1 MPSFNKIHTFDEQTL
16 DILSKVPKM
25 EKSAFVRE
33 GILLRYKQELNPELK
48 EIPEQS
54 FEVLD

>member
-1 MPSFNKIHTFDEQTL
+1 MPSFNKIHTFDEKTL